1 MKEDLDP
8 FLLRWSLEK
17 QEQLAALSAASPRR
31 APTLV
36 ATGASPSVASGALWL
51 CVLTDLPDAVAAEA
65 LNWSSR
71 VSTEPDAVLLEV
83 GGSRRLFGSLV
94 NLRTE
99 VERVFAARQWS
110 LQFALA
116 PTPRAAL
123 WLARGAPGAW
133 IESPAALHGALGAV
147 PLHALNLTPTLT
159 AKLQGFG
166 ARRVRDL
173 ARLPR
178 AALAR
183 RTGPALNDAL
193 ARAFGDRPD
202 PRDAWQPPPRF
213 HARRELGFE
222 TESTDFVGV
231 AAQPLFAQLASLL
244 RASGR
249 GVRRCTLLLEHADH
263 AATRLR
269 IGVLEPVRDTTR
281 LQQQLALHLE
291 KTRLPAPVRA
301 VSLHAGRLERVAET
315 ARDLF
320 APRGSGEGWL
330 ALLERLQ
337 TRLGTDALYGLELHD
352 DHRPERAY
360 NKSRHKGAA
369 PTGAMVVGAAPLCR
383 DSRPIWL
390 LAEPR
395 PTEPARYRVAS
406 GPERIESGWWD
417 GADVARDYFVAHDRY
432 GARCW
437 VFQERRPPYGWYLHG
452 LFG

>member
-1 MKEDLDP
+1 MKADLDP
-8 FLLRWSLEK
+8 LLY
-17 QEQLAALSAASPRR
+17 AAHPRR
-31 APTLV
+31 AATLV
-36 ATGASPSVASGALWL
+36 VTGAAPALAAGALWL
-51 CVLTDLPDAVAAEA
+51 CVLTDSPEAVASEA

-71 VSTEPDAVLLEV
+71 VSVEPDAVLVEV
-83 GGSRRLFGSLV
+83 AGSRRLFGSLAT
-94 NLRTE
+94 LRTE
-99 VERVFAARQWS
+99 IERVFAARQWP
-110 LQFALA
+110 LQLALA

-133 IESPAALHGALGAV
+133 IESPASLHGALGAV
-147 PLHALNLTPTLT
+147 PLHALHLTPALT
-159 AKLQGFG
+159 TKLHGFG
-166 ARRVRDL
+166 VRRVRDL

-183 RTGPALNDAL
+183 RAGPALTDTL

-222 TESTDFVGV
+222 TESTDFVSR
-231 AAQPLFAQLASLL
+231 AAGPLFAQLASLL
-244 RASGR
+244 RTSGR
-249 GVRRCTLLLEHADH
+249 GVRRCTLSLEHADH
-263 AATRLR
+263 ANTRLR
-269 IGVLEPVRDTTR
+269 IGVLEPVRDTGR

-291 KTRLPAPVRA
+291 RMQLPAPVRA
-301 VSLHAGRLERVAET
+301 VSLHAARLERVADT
-315 ARDLF
+315 PRDLF

-337 TRLGTDALYGLELHD
+337 TRLGADALYGLALHD

-360 NKSRHKGAA
+360 KKSRREGAIHSRHKGAA
-369 PTGAMVVGAAPLCR
+369 PTGAM
-383 DSRPIWL
+383 RPTWL

-395 PTEPARYRVAS
+395 PTEPARYRIAS

-417 GADVARDYFVAHDRY
+417 GADVARDYFVARDRY